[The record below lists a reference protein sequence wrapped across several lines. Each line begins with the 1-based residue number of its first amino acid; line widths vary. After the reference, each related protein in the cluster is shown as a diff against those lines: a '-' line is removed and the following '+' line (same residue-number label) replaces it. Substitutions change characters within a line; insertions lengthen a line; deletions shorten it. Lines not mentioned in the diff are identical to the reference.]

1 MMNYIKLLFSN
12 NSILRILQKNEFRKY
27 KLSGKCLEFGANH
40 KIQRNFLYKDSN
52 EYNIFYSNIDNKN
65 KSFIKINLIKKLVH
79 KKKYKNIIIFNVL
92 EHLSEVNTALKNL
105 NLLLDSKG
113 KILGSTPFLYR
124 IHGAP
129 NDYNRFTKSYLQKIL
144 KEKKFTNIKINEIG
158 LGPFLASFSLL
169 RGFLKYL
176 PIIYQ
181 ILLTLVIIMDKI
193 LFYTMKTDPK
203 KIYPIGYV
211 FSAIK
216 K

>member
-1 MMNYIKLLFSN
+1 MNYIKLLFSN
-12 NSILRILQKNEFRKY
+12 NSILRVLQKNEFKKY
-27 KLSGKCLEFGANH
+27 KLSGKCLEFVANH
-40 KIQRNFLYKDSN
+40 KIRRNFLYKDSK
-52 EYNIFYSNIDNKN
+52 EYKVFYSNIDNKN
-65 KSFIKINLIKKLVH
+65 KTFIKINLIKKLVH

>member
-1 MMNYIKLLFSN
+1 MNYIKLLFSN
-12 NSILRILQKNEFRKY
+12 NSILRILQINEFKKY
-27 KLSGKCLEFGANH
+27 KFSGNCLEFGANH
-40 KIQRNFLYKDSN
+40 KMQRNFLNKHSKAYQVS
-52 EYNIFYSNIDNKN
+52 YSNIDNKN
-65 KSFIKINLIKKLVH
+65 KTFIKINLNKKNTH
-79 KKKYKNIIIFNVL
+79 KKKYENIVIFNVL
-92 EHLSEVNTALKNL
+92 EHVSEVDIALRNL
-105 NLLLDSKG
+105 NLLLNRKG

-124 IHGAP
+124 VHGAP

-144 KEKKFTNIKINEIG
+144 EKKNFINIKIEEIG

-169 RGFLKYL
+169 RGLFKYI

-181 ILLTLVIIMDKI
+181 ILMIIVIIMDTI
-193 LFYTMKTDPK
+193 LVFAMKTNPK

>member
-1 MMNYIKLLFSN
+1 MNYIKLLFSN
-12 NSILRILQKNEFRKY
+12 NSILRVLQKNEFRKY
-27 KLSGKCLEFGANH
+27 KLSGRCLEFGANH
-40 KIQRNFLYKDSN
+40 KIQRNFLYKDSKV
-52 EYNIFYSNIDNKN
+52 YKVFYSNIDNKN
-65 KSFIKINLIKKLVH
+65 KSFIKINLIKKLAH
-79 KKKYKNIIIFNVL
+79 KKKYNNIIIFNVL
-92 EHLSEVNTALKNL
+92 EHLSEVNIALENL

-124 IHGAP
+124 VHSAP

-144 KEKKFTNIKINEIG
+144 KEKKFTNIKIKEIG

-181 ILLTLVIIMDKI
+181 IILTLVIIMDKI

>member
-1 MMNYIKLLFSN
+1 MNYIKLLFSN
-12 NSILRILQKNEFRKY
+12 NSILRVLQKNEFKKY

-40 KIQRNFLYKDSN
+40 KIRRNFLYKDSK
-52 EYNIFYSNIDNKN
+52 EYKVFYSNIDNKN
-65 KSFIKINLIKKLVH
+65 KSFIKIDLIKKLVH

-92 EHLSEVNTALKNL
+92 EHLSEVNIALKNL

-124 IHGAP
+124 VHGAP

-144 KEKKFTNIKINEIG
+144 KEKKFINIKINEIG

-181 ILLTLVIIMDKI
+181 IFLTLVIIMDKI

>member
-1 MMNYIKLLFSN
+1 MNYIKLLFSN

-40 KIQRNFLYKDSN
+40 KIRRNFLYKDSN
-52 EYNIFYSNIDNKN
+52 EYKVFYSNIDNKN
-65 KSFIKINLIKKLVH
+65 KSFIKIDLIKKLVH

-92 EHLSEVNTALKNL
+92 EHLSEVNIALKNL

-124 IHGAP
+124 VHGAP

-144 KEKKFTNIKINEIG
+144 KEKKFINIKINEIG

-181 ILLTLVIIMDKI
+181 LLLILVIIVDKI

>member
-1 MMNYIKLLFSN
+1 MNYIKLLFSN
-12 NSILRILQKNEFRKY
+12 NSILRVLQKNEFKKY

-40 KIQRNFLYKDSN
+40 KIRRNFLYKDSN
-52 EYNIFYSNIDNKN
+52 EYKVFYSNIDNKN

-92 EHLSEVNTALKNL
+92 EHLSEVNIALKNL

-124 IHGAP
+124 VHGAP

-144 KEKKFTNIKINEIG
+144 KEKKFINIKINEIG

-169 RGFLKYL
+169 RGFFKYL

>member
-1 MMNYIKLLFSN
+1 MNYIKLLFSN

-40 KIQRNFLYKDSN
+40 KIQRNFLYKDS
-52 EYNIFYSNIDNKN
+52 EKYQIFYSNIDNKN
-65 KSFIKINLIKKLVH
+65 KSFIKIDLIKKLVH

-92 EHLSEVNTALKNL
+92 EHLSEVNIALKNL

-124 IHGAP
+124 VHGAP
-129 NDYNRFTKSYLQKIL
+129 NDYSRFTRSYLQKIL
-144 KEKKFTNIKINEIG
+144 KEKKFTSIKINEIG

-169 RGFLKYL
+169 RSFLKYL
-176 PIIYQ
+176 PIISQ
-181 ILLTLVIIMDKI
+181 ILLILVIIMDKI

>member
-1 MMNYIKLLFSN
+1 MNYIKLLFSN

-40 KIQRNFLYKDSN
+40 KIQRNFLYKDS
-52 EYNIFYSNIDNKN
+52 EKYQIFYSNIDNKN
-65 KSFIKINLIKKLVH
+65 KLFIKINLIKKLTH

-92 EHLSEVNTALKNL
+92 EHLSEVNIAFKNL
-105 NLLLDSKG
+105 NSLLDSKG

-124 IHGAP
+124 VHGAP

-144 KEKKFTNIKINEIG
+144 KEKKFTNIKIKEIG

-181 ILLTLVIIMDKI
+181 IILTLVIIMDKI

>member
-1 MMNYIKLLFSN
+1 MNYIKLLFSN
-12 NSILRILQKNEFRKY
+12 NSILRVLQKNEFKKY

-40 KIQRNFLYKDSN
+40 KIQRNFLYKDS
-52 EYNIFYSNIDNKN
+52 EKYQIFYSNIDNKN
-65 KSFIKINLIKKLVH
+65 KLFIKINLIKKLTH

-92 EHLSEVNTALKNL
+92 EHLSEVNIAFKNL
-105 NLLLDSKG
+105 NSLLDSKG

-124 IHGAP
+124 VHGAP

-169 RGFLKYL
+169 RGFFKYL

>member
-1 MMNYIKLLFSN
+1 MNYIKLLFSN
-12 NSILRILQKNEFRKY
+12 NTILRILQKNEFRKY
-27 KLSGKCLEFGANH
+27 KLSGKCIEFGANH
-40 KIQRNFLYKDSN
+40 KIQRNFLYKDS
-52 EYNIFYSNIDNKN
+52 EKYQIFYSNIDNKN
-65 KSFIKINLIKKLVH
+65 KLFIKINLIKKLTH

-92 EHLSEVNTALKNL
+92 EHLSEVNIAFKNL
-105 NLLLDSKG
+105 NSLLDSKG

-124 IHGAP
+124 VHGAP

-169 RGFLKYL
+169 RGFFKYL

>member
-1 MMNYIKLLFSN
+1 MNYIKLLFSN
-12 NSILRILQKNEFRKY
+12 NSILRVLQKNEFKKY

-40 KIQRNFLYKDSN
+40 KIRRNFLYKDSK
-52 EYNIFYSNIDNKN
+52 EYKVFYSNIDNKN
-65 KSFIKINLIKKLVH
+65 KSFIKIDLIKKLVH

-92 EHLSEVNTALKNL
+92 EHLSEVNIALKNL
-105 NLLLDSKG
+105 HLLLESKG

-124 IHGAP
+124 VHGAP

-169 RGFLKYL
+169 RSFLKYL

-181 ILLTLVIIMDKI
+181 MLLILVIIMDKI

>member
-1 MMNYIKLLFSN
+1 MNYIKLLFSN
-12 NSILRILQKNEFRKY
+12 NSILRVLQKNEFKKY
-27 KLSGKCLEFGANH
+27 KLSGRCLEFGANH
-40 KIQRNFLYKDSN
+40 KIQRNFLYKDSK
-52 EYNIFYSNIDNKN
+52 EYKVFYSNIDNKN
-65 KSFIKINLIKKLVH
+65 KSFIKIDLIKKLVH

-92 EHLSEVNTALKNL
+92 EHLSEVNIALKNL

-124 IHGAP
+124 VHGAP
-129 NDYNRFTKSYLQKIL
+129 NDYNRFTRSYLQKIL

-181 ILLTLVIIMDKI
+181 ILLSLVIIIDKI

>member
-1 MMNYIKLLFSN
+1 MNYIKLLFSN
-12 NSILRILQKNEFRKY
+12 NSILRILQKDEFKKY

-40 KIQRNFLYKDSN
+40 KIRRNFLYKDSN
-52 EYNIFYSNIDNKN
+52 EYKVFYSNIDNKN
-65 KSFIKINLIKKLVH
+65 KSFIKIDLIKKLVH

-92 EHLSEVNTALKNL
+92 EHLSEVNIALKNL

-124 IHGAP
+124 VHGAP

-144 KEKKFTNIKINEIG
+144 KEKKFINIKINEIG

-181 ILLTLVIIMDKI
+181 ILLSLVIIIDKI

-211 FSAIK
+211 FSATK

>member
-1 MMNYIKLLFSN
+1 MISLKNL
-12 NSILRILQKNEFRKY
+12 SI
-27 KLSGKCLEFGANH
+27 
-40 KIQRNFLYKDSN
+40 
-52 EYNIFYSNIDNKN
+52 
-65 KSFIKINLIKKLVH
+65 

-92 EHLSEVNTALKNL
+92 EHLSEVNIALKNL

-124 IHGAP
+124 VHGAP

-144 KEKKFTNIKINEIG
+144 KEKKFINIKINEIG

-181 ILLTLVIIMDKI
+181 ILLSLVIIIDKI

-211 FSAIK
+211 FSATK

>member
-1 MMNYIKLLFSN
+1 MNYIKLLFSN
-12 NSILRILQKNEFRKY
+12 NSILRVLQKNEFKKY

-40 KIQRNFLYKDSN
+40 KIQRNFLYKDS
-52 EYNIFYSNIDNKN
+52 EKYQIFYSNIDNKN
-65 KSFIKINLIKKLVH
+65 KSFIKINLIKKLAH
-79 KKKYKNIIIFNVL
+79 KKKYNNIIIFNVL
-92 EHLSEVNTALKNL
+92 EHLSEVNIALKNL

-124 IHGAP
+124 VHGAP

-144 KEKKFTNIKINEIG
+144 KEKKFINIKINEIG

-181 ILLTLVIIMDKI
+181 ILLSLVIIIDKI

-211 FSAIK
+211 FSATK

>member
-1 MMNYIKLLFSN
+1 MNYIKLLFSN
-12 NSILRILQKNEFRKY
+12 NSILRILQKDEFKKY

-92 EHLSEVNTALKNL
+92 EHLSEVNIALKNL